1 MPVIHVCP
9 KSQVA
14 ALSERIRPSHVIT
27 LLDPADEMPTPNGVA
42 GHRHL
47 KLGLHDTVHTA
58 PGKVPPDEV
67 HVRELL
73 LFAEAWNRTQPMLVH
88 CWAGISRS
96 TASAY
101 AIACMM
107 SGPGHESQIAQ
118 RLRSLAPHAQP
129 NVRIIALA
137 DAVLQRDG
145 RMVEAIDAIGPGR
158 IVFEGTPFALPL
170 QG

>member
-1 MPVIHVCP
+1 VPLIHVCP
-9 KSQVA
+9 KSHVA
-14 ALSERIRPSHVIT
+14 ALSERIRPSHLIT
-27 LLDPADEMPTPNGVA
+27 LLDPADEMPTPDGVA

-47 KLGLHDTVHTA
+47 KLGVHDTVHTA
-58 PGKVPPDEV
+58 PGKVPPDEM

-73 LFAEAWNRTQPMLVH
+73 HFAKDWNRTQPMLVH

-107 SGPGHESQIAQ
+107 GEPGREHELAQ

-129 NVRIIALA
+129 NARIIALA

-145 RMVEAIDAIGPGR
+145 RMVESINSIGPGT

-170 QG
+170 LV